1 MKHRN
6 LDNVSVLAAR
16 RLSADSWYINEARGL
31 RAAYLSDRVNK
42 SIGKLLRQMWRPL
55 IKQRREH
62 PLSVQNRIN
71 QLKYRQASC

>member
-1 MKHRN
+1 MKHSK
-6 LDNVSVLAAR
+6 LGNVNVLAAR

-31 RAAYLSDRVNK
+31 RAAYLSDWVNRMM
-42 SIGKLLRQMWRPL
+42 GKFLRHRWQRL
-55 IKQRREH
+55 IKQRREY